1 MNTNNVMT
9 LDGKLS
15 SRKKFH
21 QKKYSD
27 SGFEKAYILQ
37 GEIFFSLNCLTEAL
51 SAFDKALLVNPENT
65 KALACKAQIY
75 DMQNINEK
83 ALECINLA
91 ISYTNKNDTEFLASL
106 FDQKL
111 DILNKINDRNSI
123 ISTLIV
129 AQKVLPCNDYSYLH
143 SFYENKPNLIAL

>member
-1 MNTNNVMT
+1 MT
-9 LDGKLS
+9 LDAKRAS
-15 SRKKFH
+15 KKRVASKNH
-21 QKKYSD
+21 LNN
-27 SGFEKAYILQ
+27 GFDKAYILQ
-37 GEIFFSLNCLTEAL
+37 GEIFFSLNRFKEAL
-51 SAFDKALLVNPENT
+51 EAFDKALLVNPKNT

-91 ISYTNKNDTEFLASL
+91 LQYTNSEDSEFLASL

-111 DILNKINDRNSI
+111 DILNKINDKNSI
-123 ISTLIV
+123 ISTLIL
-129 AQKVLPCNDYSYLH
+129 AQKVLPCKDYSYLN

>member
-1 MNTNNVMT
+1 MNTTNVMT
-9 LDGKLS
+9 LDAKRAS
-15 SRKKFH
+15 KKRVASKNH
-21 QKKYSD
+21 LNN
-27 SGFEKAYILQ
+27 GFDKAYILQ
-37 GEIFFSLNCLTEAL
+37 GEIFFSLNRFKEAL
-51 SAFDKALLVNPENT
+51 EAFDKALLVNPKNT

-91 ISYTNKNDTEFLASL
+91 LQYTNSEDSEFLASL

-111 DILNKINDRNSI
+111 DILNKINDKNSI
-123 ISTLIV
+123 ISTLIL
-129 AQKVLPCNDYSYLH
+129 AQKVLPCKDYSYLN

>member
-1 MNTNNVMT
+1 MER
-9 LDGKLS
+9 LS
-15 SRKKFH
+15 FAIKEAFRN
-21 QKKYSD
+21 
-27 SGFEKAYILQ
+27 GA
-37 GEIFFSLNCLTEAL
+37 EIVWV
-51 SAFDKALLVNPENT
+51 DPNPENT

-91 ISYTNKNDTEFLASL
+91 ISYTNKSDTEFLASL

-123 ISTLIV
+123 LSTLIV